1 MANLT
6 QPSTSCKNVSLK
18 TSAIFGLKLRLGDFE
33 QARLNLSGSFRI
45 CTFKILY
52 DYRTMQHS
60 GLILRDKHA
69 PFCILYLANLMI
81 MFEQWGTDTAVF
93 CHNTFLPGICRI
105 NPSLGL
111 KASAVEPPGLTRRI
125 TREKFKTASD
135 KQDEKELF
143 DELKNRF
150 LSFKRNTYLE
160 NMEHYQ
166 DLAKSQSPKFM
177 VIACADSRV
186 CPSVILG
193 FQPGEAFMIRNVAN
207 LVPPFEHGPSETN
220 AALEFA
226 VNTLQV
232 ENILVIGHSCCG
244 GIQALM
250 SMQDVSDDSSF
261 IKSWVRVG
269 RNASISTKATA
280 SGLSFDQQCRHC
292 EKESVIRS
300 LSNLLTYPW
309 IEERVMRE
317 TLSLHGGYYNFIDCT
332 FEKWTVDYMARS
344 IKGNAAI
351 KNQSFWH

>member
-6 QPSTSCKNVSLK
+6 QPPPASCKNVSLK
-18 TSAIFGLKLRLGDFE
+18 TSAIFGLKLRLEDFE
-33 QARLNLSGSFRI
+33 QTRLNFRASF
-45 CTFKILY
+45 
-52 DYRTMQHS
+52 
-60 GLILRDKHA
+60 
-69 PFCILYLANLMI
+69 
-81 MFEQWGTDTAVF
+81 
-93 CHNTFLPGICRI
+93 RI

-111 KASAVEPPGLTRRI
+111 RASVDPPGLIRRI
-125 TREKFKTASD
+125 RREKFKTARD

-160 NMEHYQ
+160 NMEHYK

-250 SMQDVSDDSSF
+250 SMQNVSDDSSSF

-269 RNASISTKATA
+269 RNASISTKAAA

-292 EKESVIRS
+292 EKESVNRS

-309 IEERVMRE
+309 IEESVMRG
-317 TLSLHGGYYNFIDCT
+317 TLSLHGSYYNFIDCT
-332 FEKWTVDYMARS
+332 FEKWTLDYMARS
-344 IKGNAAI
+344 IKGSAAI